1 MGQQDANHKIRAFL
15 FPEPLTAIGEGI
27 AWQLGYPSYLSDLE
41 DPL

>member
-15 FPEPLTAIGEGI
+15 FPESLTAIGEGI